1 MENLELIKKIV
12 SDEELAEIASAVM
25 AVNFLKEPKP
35 LSEYNEEEFDGDYTF
50 SENGVVFAECGS
62 AFYILLDDGSI
73 GYADPSYD
81 ECGRPA
87 ENMLEFL
94 EFVLNTAYSWQ
105 NYMDKR
111 FTDKPL
117 VKSEIDAC
125 EKKGRGQYAD
135 AHGDEV
141 PPYDDAAKTV
151 AERLGLRIFEDIT
164 AEILPKLYK
173 SMTRE
178 PQFTVTMDGGDPLH
192 LVGKD

>member
-1 MENLELIKKIV
+1 MEDLELIKKIV
-12 SDEELAEIASAVM
+12 SDEELVEIASAVIT
-25 AVNFLKEPKP
+25 VNFLKEPKP
-35 LSEYNEEEFDGDYTF
+35 LSEYNAEEYDGDYTF

-62 AFYILLDDGSI
+62 GIYILLEDGSI
-73 GYADPSYD
+73 GYTDPSYD

-94 EFVLNTAYSWQ
+94 EFMLNTAYSWQ

-125 EKKGRGQYAD
+125 EKKGREQYAD

-141 PPYDDAAKTV
+141 PPFDEAAKMV
-151 AERLGLRIFEDIT
+151 SERLGLRIFEDIT
-164 AEILPKLYK
+164 VDILPKLYK
-173 SMTRE
+173 AMTRE
-178 PQFTVTMDGGDPLH
+178 PQFTVTMDGGYTLH